1 MSDDPAFPAGKRSE
15 RSTGLPTEL
24 PTDLLS
30 LEPLDGRLW
39 RVVENQEQA
48 ATRAITTSAEE
59 QARLETLLEGHKPP
73 WLPGSEGLHWMLR
86 TPFRYPPLRFGSRF
100 GTPTE
105 PGVLYGAER
114 RETAMTEAATML
126 WLFRAAP
133 LETGPLAVLRG
144 SRTLLRFRCRT
155 DRCADLC
162 RPAAQP
168 HWPEIRNPASWTF
181 TQRLGTAL
189 REAGAEVIRAPSARD
204 PDGVNGAVLSPAA
217 VAGRR
222 APQHEPQQEYWRFHL
237 DRERCWWGRGRD
249 ARFEVHHADLVD
261 ATGRIPHPAL

>member
-1 MSDDPAFPAGKRSE
+1 MIYDPAFPAGKRPE
-15 RSTGLPTEL
+15 RPTELPTEL
-24 PTDLLS
+24 PTDLMS
-30 LEPLDGRLW
+30 LDPLDGRLW

-59 QARLETLLEGHKPP
+59 QARLETLLEGHKPA
-73 WLPGSEGLHWMLR
+73 WLPGSEGLHWLLR

-100 GTPTE
+100 GAPTE

-114 RETAMTEAATML
+114 RETAMTEAATYL

-144 SRTLLRFRCRT
+144 SRTLLRFRYRT

-204 PDGVNGAVLSPAA
+204 PNGINGAVLSPSA
-217 VAGRR
+217 VATQQ
-222 APQHEPQQEYWRFHL
+222 APDPENWLFRL
-237 DRERCWWGRGRD
+237 DGERCWWGSGRRRHFEIRHAELSDD
-249 ARFEVHHADLVD
+249 AGV
-261 ATGRIPHPAL
+261 IPHPALTA